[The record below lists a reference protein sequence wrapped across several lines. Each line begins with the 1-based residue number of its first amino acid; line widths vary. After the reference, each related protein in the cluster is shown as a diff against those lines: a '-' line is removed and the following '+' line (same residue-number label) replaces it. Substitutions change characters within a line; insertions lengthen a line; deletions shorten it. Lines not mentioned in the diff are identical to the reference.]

1 MALNLL
7 RKNSCCHRILFI
19 LTNCSF
25 IQIVLS
31 DRDGSWRGERRRPRY
46 HPARCEEEERDKDSD
61 DFESLLNKYCKDRN
75 IKPKPKE
82 DFKYTQSNRPV
93 DPEFDARYYRDMY
106 KSGKREVDSSRD
118 KRRDQ
123 PIYSESELRKLS
135 EKKDEKRDSSASKD
149 KRNDTFT
156 VTSYAQKSDS
166 KEKDKIGGYSRTYVL
181 HKYGDS
187 TERRELVDP
196 SKRGDWV
203 VDKRDGRTYFSK
215 KRDNKEDEHDD
226 ERKSRDNRA
235 KGFTG
240 IRYEGDY
247 DQKRK
252 RYSSRRSVDGDE
264 QWSVE
269 RYDERRYSSRV
280 RTDSTGS
287 YDDEYSYDSWGCKR
301 KRSRSRSM
309 DRFIQQQVYDS
320 RNRRKSRG
328 SVDSRD
334 QGRKHKEL
342 DDPKKSVPKFGRTLY
357 SDIHDG
363 KRDTYK
369 YSEKDNPV
377 DYGEFDARKY
387 AVKSNAVPTE
397 PKKPKLSC
405 TVTVTQTVK
414 KPSLSSAVKV
424 TQSFNLSS
432 QNVKSTVVKSS
443 DKEAKPS
450 SSKNKE
456 KEHIS
461 KTKITK
467 KSKSDGKEKHPKK
480 SNLHRSK
487 DAKT

>member
-1 MALNLL
+1 M
-7 RKNSCCHRILFI
+7 
-19 LTNCSF
+19 T
-25 IQIVLS
+25 
-31 DRDGSWRGERRRPRY
+31 
-46 HPARCEEEERDKDSD
+46 
-61 DFESLLNKYCKDRN
+61 KYCKDRN

-93 DPEFDARYYRDMY
+93 DPEFDARYYRDVY
-106 KSGKREVDSSRD
+106 KAGKREMDSSRD

-135 EKKDEKRDSSASKD
+135 EKKDEKRDSSSKD
-149 KRNDTFT
+149 RRSNAFT
-156 VTSYAQKSDS
+156 VTSYTQKSDATG
-166 KEKDKIGGYSRTYVL
+166 KDKIGGYSRTYVL

-187 TERRELVDP
+187 TERRQLVDP

-203 VDKRDGRTYFSK
+203 VEKRDGRTYFSK
-215 KRDNKEDEHDD
+215 KRDNNEDEHDD

-247 DQKRK
+247 DQRRK
-252 RYSSRRSVDGDE
+252 RYSSRRSVDGVE

-280 RTDSTGS
+280 RTDSVGS
-287 YDDEYSYDSWGCKR
+287 TDDEYSYDSWGCKR

-320 RNRRKSRG
+320 RSRRKSRG
-328 SVDSRD
+328 SVDTRD

-342 DDPKKSVPKFGRTLY
+342 DDQKKSVSKFGRTLY
-357 SDIHDG
+357 SDMHDG

-387 AVKSNAVPTE
+387 AAKSNAVQKE
-397 PKKPKLSC
+397 PKKPKISS
-405 TVTVTQTVK
+405 TVTVTQTIK
-414 KPSLSSAVKV
+414 KPTLSSAVKV

-443 DKEAKPS
+443 VKEAKPS
-450 SSKNKE
+450 SSKSKE
-456 KEHIS
+456 REHSS
-461 KTKITK
+461 KTKINK
-467 KSKSDGKEKHPKK
+467 KSESDGKEKHPKK
-480 SNLHRSK
+480 SKSHRSK
-487 DAKT
+487 NAKT